1 MDRITMQ
8 GLLNELD
15 DNSIQTLIDK
25 NARYASDN
33 DCLHN
38 FNAGS
43 EIAGVTPAQ
52 ACWGYL
58 TKHLVALRDM
68 VMKNEF
74 HNREDFLEKCQDSI
88 NYIRFIWCLGNEEM
102 QNYVSEGKSYEDA
115 INDVLNILE
124 KENE

>member
-15 DNSIQTLIDK
+15 DNSIKTLVDK
-25 NARYASDN
+25 NAKYASDN

-38 FNAGS
+38 FDAGS
-43 EIAGVTPAQ
+43 EISGGTPAQ
-52 ACWGYL
+52 VCWGYL

-68 VMKNEF
+68 VMKNDF

>member
-15 DNSIQTLIDK
+15 DNSIKTLVDK

-38 FNAGS
+38 FDAGS
-43 EIAGVTPAQ
+43 EILGGTPAQ

-68 VMKNEF
+68 VMKNDF
-74 HNREDFLEKCQDSI
+74 HNRDDFLEKCKDSI

>member
-15 DNSIQTLIDK
+15 DNSIKTLVDK
-25 NARYASDN
+25 NARYSSDN

-38 FNAGS
+38 FNSGS
-43 EIAGVTPAQ
+43 EIAGGTPAQ

-88 NYIRFIWCLGNEEM
+88 NYIRLIWCLGNEEM